1 MTVRWY
7 KLIAWIVIV
16 LMLIGSIGAIA
27 YYTNGFRSGYKS
39 FYLTVNGDKVMT
51 SAKGYN
57 ATIIEPLMVEVKY
70 SLGDDSSG
78 DYSVKIVPNQI
89 SGKDFDFTL
98 NDDVYSYQGEKD
110 LTAGFDIKYA
120 ENSFTVTPKGGLN
133 EIMQAIYPSYTVGDL
148 TGCGYE
154 NMFLLVVT
162 SYDGEQSVKVAF
174 TVPEKLSGI
183 TLTPDHIIF

>member
-98 NDDVYSYQGEKD
+98 NDDVYSFQAEKD
-110 LTAGFDIKYA
+110 LTAGFLISKDG
-120 ENSFTVTPKGGLN
+120 NTFTVTPRGN
-133 EIMQAIYPSYTVGDL
+133 VNDVMSAIYPAYTVGDISMNV
-148 TGCGYE
+148 YE
-154 NMFLLVVT
+154 NMFLLVVST
-162 SYDGEQSVKVAF
+162 ESGEETITVAF
-174 TVPEKLSGI
+174 SIPTNVSGVI
-183 TLTPDHIIF
+183 LDPPSIEF

>member
-1 MTVRWY
+1 MSSTV
-7 KLIAWIVIV
+7 KLISWVLIV
-16 LMLIGSIGAIA
+16 LALVGAIGAIA
-27 YYTNGFRSGYKS
+27 YFSGGFSGGYQS
-39 FYLTVNGDKVMT
+39 FYLTVNGKDVVK
-51 SAKGYN
+51 SGN
-57 ATIIEPLMVEVKY
+57 NFEATLTDPLTVEVKHT
-70 SLGDDSSG
+70 LADENSSG
-78 DYSVKIVPNQI
+78 YTVKVVPNVI